1 MIHDLMLIF
10 FKTVVI
16 NVDKNFFVKE
26 KDVDVTLFMTD
37 DFESK
42 VTLYFNAWKVSKYGV
57 FSSLYFPAF
66 RLNTERNIWAPFT
79 QYLLF
84 SKVDSSFDLL

>member
-42 VTLYFNAWKVSKYGV
+42 VTLYFNA
-57 FSSLYFPAF
+57 
-66 RLNTERNIWAPFT
+66 
-79 QYLLF
+79 
-84 SKVDSSFDLL
+84 